1 MANKTP
7 SKKVFDRLAYAVDAY
22 VNKCGGK
29 AVVIGGIRI
38 AKRSKFRFTIEIDF
52 TGSFPEK

>member
-1 MANKTP
+1 M
-7 SKKVFDRLAYAVDAY
+7 FDRLAYAVDAY

-52 TGSFPEK
+52 AGSFPEK